1 MADIVA
7 ALGLPHTP
15 AFPSVIP
22 RDDPENE
29 TSRLFADLAARLRQ
43 ARVDTLVMFDSDHL
57 NTFFLD
63 NWPTFAIGAAQRT
76 TGPNDGTPGLDPVT
90 VAVPAELGEQVRDV
104 TVGSGFD
111 VSLTQE
117 FTVDHSILV
126 PLHFLQTD
134 ASLLPVFVNGLV
146 PPLPAATRCA
156 ALGRT
161 VAEAVRAAP
170 GNARVALVASGSFS
184 LEVGGPHL
192 DQGKIFGVP
201 DRAWAGRVVG
211 YLADGDLDGLIAAST
226 PPQLA
231 AAGNV
236 GGELLNWIAVA
247 AAAGGAPVSLEAQEA
262 FGHAYAWWDLEAGPG
277 GRGGRGGRE
286 EQ

>member
-7 ALGLPHTP
+7 ALGVPHTP
-15 AFPSVIP
+15 AFPAAVP
-22 RDDPENE
+22 RDDLNNE
-29 TSRLFADLAARLRQ
+29 TARLFAGLAERLRQ

-76 TGPNDGTPGLDPVT
+76 SGPNDGTPGLDPVT
-90 VAVPAELGEQVRDV
+90 LMVPAQLGEHVRDV
-104 TVGSGFD
+104 AVASGFD

-134 ASLLPVFVNGLV
+134 ADLLPVFVNGLV
-146 PPLPAATRCA
+146 PPLPAAARCA
-156 ALGRT
+156 ALGAT
-161 VAEAVRAAP
+161 VAEAIRSAP
-170 GNARVALVASGSFS
+170 GDARVALVASGSFS
-184 LEVGGPHL
+184 MDVGGPHL
-192 DQGKIFGVP
+192 EQGKIFGVP
-201 DRAWAGRVVG
+201 DRAWADEVVG
-211 YLADGDLDGLIAAST
+211 HLADADLDGLIAAAT

-247 AAAGGAPVSLEAQEA
+247 AAADRAPETLEAQEQ
-262 FGHAYAWWDLEAGPG
+262 FGHAYAWWDLEKN
-277 GRGGRGGRE
+277 
-286 EQ
+286 